1 MRDATLSAIVF
12 VLAQHAHVGFETDPR
27 RLADLWGIRFILGS
41 EARATNGP
49 PSIVTLPWYQYTPG
63 QRFTA
68 HHEIAHIL
76 VQRSGMEEAIRA
88 EVSEDVAE
96 AHLEAVVNH
105 IAALLV
111 MPQPLVVGVTRAF
124 GETPQA
130 VLNVAERARVSLPA
144 ALYRWVSH
152 DPHAER
158 AAFMTSG
165 NYISHIATCNTRLPF
180 WRYDCVPEPEHWV
193 PDLRLVRIPA
203 KQHSRIGVL
212 T

>member
-1 MRDATLSAIVF
+1 MRDATLSAIAF
-12 VLAQHAHVGFETDPR
+12 ALAQHAHVGFETDPR
-27 RLADLWGIRFILGS
+27 RLAELWGIRFILGS

-68 HHEIAHIL
+68 HHELAHIL
-76 VQRSGMEEAIRA
+76 VQRSGMEDAIRA
-88 EVSEDVAE
+88 EVSEDLAE

-111 MPQPLVVGVTRAF
+111 MPQPLVVSATQAF

-130 VLNVAERARVSLPA
+130 ILNVADRAGVSLPA

-152 DPHAER
+152 DPWAER
-158 AAFMTSG
+158 AAFITSG
-165 NYISHIATCNTRLPF
+165 SYIAHVATCNTRLPF
-180 WRYDCVPEPEHWV
+180 WRYERVPEPQEWV
-193 PDLRLVRIPA
+193 PDLNLLAIPS
-203 KQHSRIGVL
+203 KHHSRLGVL
-212 T
+212 I